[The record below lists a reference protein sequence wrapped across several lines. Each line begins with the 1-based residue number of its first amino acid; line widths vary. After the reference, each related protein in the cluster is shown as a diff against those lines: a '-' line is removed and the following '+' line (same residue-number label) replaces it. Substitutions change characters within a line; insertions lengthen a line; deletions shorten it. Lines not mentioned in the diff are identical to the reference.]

1 MITTE
6 FTHHHNLQDAKRA
19 RRLEALKKNVPDTSV
34 KSPEPYNMPWKQKY
48 QRTFHVKKRFLL
60 GAADGIEIEL
70 HNDTFNCD
78 EGGNIT
84 GDLVRGSIITSSQ
97 FENLLLDPSGCM
109 RRFSTSYLTRH
120 LCTPKC
126 VGESFHKKKRER
138 SSNGTES

>member
-1 MITTE
+1 LITTE

-84 GDLVRGSIITSSQ
+84 GDLVRSIRSLQ
-97 FENLLLDPSGCM
+97 PNLKFTLDPSGCM
-109 RRFSTSYLTRH
+109 RSFSTSYLTRH
-120 LCTPKC
+120 LRMSNC

-138 SSNGTES
+138 SSNGKS